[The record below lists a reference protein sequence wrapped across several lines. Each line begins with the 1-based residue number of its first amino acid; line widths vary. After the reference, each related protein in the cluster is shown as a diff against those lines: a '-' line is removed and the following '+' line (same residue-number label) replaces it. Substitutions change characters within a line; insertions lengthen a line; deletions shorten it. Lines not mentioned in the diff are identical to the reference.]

1 MANVR
6 VGPLGERTFG
16 SMIGVFPAKTPHT
29 MSSDTTEVTRQ
40 LNHDDLRAFVERKW
54 NDEIVP
60 ALTDYIAVPAKSPAF
75 DANWAKHGYLE
86 RVVLEAAKWA
96 ETQPVRGLKLE
107 VVRLPGRT
115 PVIFFE
121 APATRSGSKETVL
134 LYGHLDKQPEFDGW
148 RNDLGPW
155 TPKFEDGRL
164 YGRGGADDGYAIY
177 ASVTALAALDAQ
189 GVERPRCVGLI
200 ETCEESGSYD
210 LLPYVDA
217 LRDRLGEVGLVVCL
231 DSGAGNYDQLWL
243 TTSLRGLVTG
253 DLEVEVL
260 EEGIHSGSY
269 GGIAP
274 SSFRV
279 MRQLFERLE
288 DARTGT
294 LLPEGFHIPIPS
306 KRLAEAEVTAKIL
319 GENVWKSMPWAC
331 GLDGRRVL
339 PTTTDPQ
346 QALLDSTW
354 RPSLSVTGAA
364 GLPGLENA
372 GNVLRPR
379 TAFKLSLRLPPLL
392 DAARAVADLKAL
404 LEVDPPYNAR
414 VTFKP
419 DVGAANGWSAPDLA
433 PWLSQALDTASRNH
447 FGADCAYLGQGG
459 TIPLMNVLQAG
470 FPKSQ
475 FMVCGVLGPKSNAHG
490 PNEFLHVPYAK
501 KLTATVAEVIA
512 SAP

>member
-1 MANVR
+1 MTSA
-6 VGPLGERTFG
+6 
-16 SMIGVFPAKTPHT
+16 
-29 MSSDTTEVTRQ
+29 DTTRQAAQ
-40 LNHDDLRAFVERKW
+40 LNHDTLREFVDRKW

-75 DANWAKHGYLE
+75 DPDWARHGFIE
-86 RVVLEAAKWA
+86 RVVAQAAQWA
-96 ETQPVRGLKLE
+96 EKQSVRGLKLE

-121 APATRSGSKETVL
+121 TPATRSGSTETIV
-134 LYGHLDKQPEFDGW
+134 LYGHLDKQPEFEGW
-148 RNDLGPW
+148 RRDLGPW
-155 TPKFEDGRL
+155 IPKYEDGKL

-177 ASVTALAALDAQ
+177 ASISALAALDAQ
-189 GVERPRCVGLI
+189 GIERPRCVGLI

-217 LRDRLGEVGLVVCL
+217 LRERLGTVGLVVCL

-243 TTSLRGLVTG
+243 TTSLRGLVG
-253 DLEVEVL
+253 GSLEVQVL

-288 DARTGT
+288 DAASGN
-294 LLPEGFHIPIPS
+294 LLPGRFHCPIPAD
-306 KRLAEAEVTAKIL
+306 RLREAQATAQIL
-319 GENVWKSMPWAC
+319 GDDVWKGLPWAC
-331 GLDGRRVL
+331 GQDGKPVL

-346 QALLDSTW
+346 EALLNSTW

-364 GLPGLENA
+364 GLPPLADA

-379 TAFKLSLRLPPLL
+379 TTFKLSLRLPPLV
-392 DAARAVADLKAL
+392 DAAQAVGELKAL
-404 LEVDPPYNAR
+404 LELDPPYNAK

-419 DVGAANGWSAPDLA
+419 DGAAANGWSAPELA
-433 PWLSQALDTASRNH
+433 PWLASALDHASRRH
-447 FGADCAYLGQGG
+447 FGAACAYLGQGG
-459 TIPLMNVLQAG
+459 TIPLMNILQAG

-501 KLTATVAEVIA
+501 KLTAAVAEVIA
-512 SAP
+512 VAP